1 LAQWLFASTLPRHPV
16 VTSGANVRFWH
27 KADVTRGPTN
37 VRFRG

>member
-27 KADVTRGPTN
+27 KADMDAASIV
-37 VRFRG
+37 VA